1 MPLSYRL
8 LQSLLLYVNLIL
20 LRLLGEVKVVSHLY
34 AKVKVT
40 QALCIGIRSG
50 EDIDRCGLVHSG
62 FFTPTRL
69 SELVSLR

>member
-40 QALCIGIRSG
+40 QALCVGIRSG
-50 EDIDRCGLVHSG
+50 QDASVSCWRKRRWGMLYLV
-62 FFTPTRL
+62 
-69 SELVSLR
+69 VSKCS